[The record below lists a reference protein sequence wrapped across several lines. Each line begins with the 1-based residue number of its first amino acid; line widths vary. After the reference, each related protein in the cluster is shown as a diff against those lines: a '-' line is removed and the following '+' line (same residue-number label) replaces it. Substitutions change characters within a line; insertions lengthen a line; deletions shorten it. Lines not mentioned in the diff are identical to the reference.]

1 VPCTRNISLITTLRS
16 AKFGNHV
23 EAIRSTQATADDI
36 LDAIKP
42 SSPLDW
48 LGIILLLDQMP
59 RNSYRDGEAWIAF
72 RVFDPLAQEVMR
84 RAVAAGVLDDPA
96 VRYRLAYRTW
106 FCMPFMH
113 SEDVEMHRLCA
124 RMFEDSIRDMEALVE
139 ADERSVGG
147 DVRACRAF
155 LKDNLSAAKE
165 YVMMVMGF
173 EKRHQVII
181 EQFGRYPHRNTALGR
196 ESTSEEEAYL
206 RDGGETFAG

>member
-1 VPCTRNISLITTLRS
+1 
-16 AKFGNHV
+16 
-23 EAIRSTQATADDI
+23 
-36 LDAIKP
+36 
-42 SSPLDW
+42 
-48 LGIILLLDQMP
+48 MP

-72 RVFDPLAQEVMR
+72 RVFDPLAQEVVR

-113 SEDVEMHRLCA
+113 SEDVEMHRLCV
-124 RMFEDSIRDMEALVE
+124 RMFEDSLRDIQALVE
-139 ADERSVGG
+139 ADEGSVGG
-147 DVRACRAF
+147 DVRSCRAF
-155 LKDNLSAAKE
+155 LLEHLSEAKE

-181 EQFGRYPHRNTALGR
+181 ERFGRYPHRNGALGR
-196 ESTSEEEAYL
+196 ESTPEEEAYL